1 MRTSIPWP
9 IRCLAL
15 FHFAWG
21 IVLIALATWCV
32 IAALMVLPHMSSGTI
47 WSNLPMS
54 LSIAAWQSF
63 LPGTLGTWMMIIGYR
78 AWKLHAGLRKTLLTS
93 HGILLGPGLFAT
105 IVGVFAVRAA
115 EISSSR
121 GGGLLSPIAFVP
133 LAIGVPM
140 IVLAAVSVV
149 MALVVVPKHQ
159 MRGS

>member
-1 MRTSIPWP
+1 
-9 IRCLAL
+9 L

-63 LPGTLGTWMMIIGYR
+63 LPGMLGTWMMMIGYR

-93 HGILLGPGLFAT
+93 HAILLGPGLLAT

-140 IVLAAVSVV
+140 MVLAAVSVV
-149 MALVVVPKHQ
+149 MALVVVPKRP